1 MSGFMKIDWAAT
13 ARVVGCKRLQDI
25 CVVFKGYRKSQRI
38 SAALRTCTVKKI
50 CWRSVA
56 ELASE
61 GRKRPYKPRY
71 VREVAKGFRENKRLL
86 ERLWTMRVIEVLKQ
100 QDEDA
105 KRIKESFTNSQAAEV
120 L

>member
-1 MSGFMKIDWAAT
+1 MSEWIKMDWAAT
-13 ARVVGCKRLQDI
+13 ARAIGCDRRRVCGVI
-25 CVVFKGYRKSQRI
+25 KGTEKSQRI

-50 CWRSVA
+50 CWRAVA

-61 GRKRPYKPRY
+61 GRPKPYEPRY

-86 ERLWTMRVIEVLKQ
+86 ERLWKMQIIELLKQ
-100 QDEDA
+100 QDEEA
-105 KRIKESFTNSQAAEV
+105 KRIKESFTNNQTAEV